1 MSSYEIIAT
10 DDTPSHLL
18 ISKGISEGKAR
29 MLLKVPE
36 SRGEKQQ
43 QKLRTSGPAVIVV
56 TGSCWLSD
64 QYTWGRSEV
73 RTRLQVTEEG
83 TVSALQ
89 GPGNLNF
96 HTAYLTSAVFPDHIT
111 QSLLQTKDSVCSVR
125 EPPSRL
131 DPRQTRRANCERIS
145 THTATPMCGHAPPII
160 DPLRVSISHSF
171 FFFF

>member
-1 MSSYEIIAT
+1 MSTYEIIAT

-18 ISKGISEGKAR
+18 ISKGILETKPR

-36 SRGEKQQ
+36 SRRKEL
-43 QKLRTSGPAVIVV
+43 QKRRTSGPAVIVV

-64 QYTWGRSEV
+64 HYTWGRSEV
-73 RTRLQVTEEG
+73 RTRLQVTKEG

-89 GPGNLNF
+89 GSSNLNF
-96 HTAYLTSAVFPDHIT
+96 HIAYLTSAVFPDHIT
-111 QSLLQTKDSVCSVR
+111 QSPLQTKDRVCSVR

-145 THTATPMCGHAPPII
+145 THTPTPMCGHAPPII

-171 FFFF
+171 F